1 MALLNQ
7 RYPIGIIRAGVQA
20 SMACYAGAED
30 PQECVLQ
37 KEDYIECLHRT
48 KEIARAK
55 EIKSHFLQQQAHEL
69 GDARK
74 AADVAAKGVIVSLGL
89 VKPIDDSGSE
99 SEK

>member
-1 MALLNQ
+1 MLEYSLVSD
-7 RYPIGIIRAGVQA
+7 ITV
-20 SMACYAGAED
+20 CYAGAED

-37 KEDYIECLHRT
+37 KEDYLECLHRS

-55 EIKSHFLQQQAHEL
+55 EIKQHFLQTQAHEL

-89 VKPIDDSGSE
+89 VKPITDDAGGSSGSE
-99 SEK
+99 SDK